1 MALEWCEKASPED
14 GQPGW
19 EETRGNGNNEEKEWK
34 ESEDPWEIHKEM
46 QGVVVDELETWLIFT
61 HSQTHTPA
69 STRTG
74 TIL

>member
-19 EETRGNGNNEEKEWK
+19 EETRGNGNNEKKEWK